1 MKNKIFILF
10 IIISSFGLN
19 VLIAQN
25 ASNQNPI
32 TIHANDTPLADVLEK
47 LAKETGYN
55 IVTGPN
61 VNKNEALTVNLDNVD
76 AGEAIN
82 LIVRAAGLSYE
93 IVGNSI
99 LIATHEKIDKEA
111 GIMPDVIHL
120 KYANAKEVA
129 KLLTNITT
137 EITIDKKGNN
147 LLINAS
153 PKKIS
158 EIQQIINKIDVPG
171 TAIKIKSGGS
181 ANNQKITIHATDQNL
196 HDILNVFAQ
205 ETGYN
210 IVTGPNVDKNELL
223 TIHLDD
229 SPIGQAIDFIVRAA
243 GLNYEISEN
252 SILVAQELNKED
264 PETVPT
270 VITLKYANAEDIS
283 KLLGNITEEITVD
296 KSGNNLLINA
306 TPKKII
312 EIKNIIKDV
321 DLPATQIMLEARL
334 IEVSLGDDDKMGIDW
349 AKLSQL
355 SLIFAETG
363 SPIDLGGGNMS
374 GSLLP
379 GSNPT
384 IITNESGDTDVIE
397 TLDPTTF
404 GQLPDQMYF
413 QRLNANNTFGL
424 SRQLTAFDVTLDF
437 LLKNNKADILAN
449 SQVVT
454 LNGHEATI
462 SMVDIVPYVLSS
474 GGLGG
479 QVQVQREEVGIKLHI
494 IPSVNKDGFIT
505 TKVTPE
511 VSTIYD
517 FIGPDRN
524 IPWIKKRT
532 STTTIRVKEDETII
546 IAGLLSADKKK
557 VQSRFPLLWRIPW
570 LGPKFFTHSSE
581 VINKTDLIIQITP
594 KIIDDENMDTGI
606 QISNSLKGLEADLM
620 NDIDQQILQ
629 QLISEVSSDSEYD
642 DVLKLQ
648 KALGMDEK
656 DIDGKWGDKIEKYLL
671 IRTITKDSK
680 EADIIKLQ
688 EALGMDEKDID
699 GKWGAKTEEYLEKY

>member
-61 VNKNEALTVNLDNVD
+61 V
-76 AGEAIN
+76 
-82 LIVRAAGLSYE
+82 
-93 IVGNSI
+93 
-99 LIATHEKIDKEA
+99 DK
-111 GIMPDVIHL
+111 D
-120 KYANAKEVA
+120 
-129 KLLTNITT
+129 
-137 EITIDKKGNN
+137 
-147 LLINAS
+147 
-153 PKKIS
+153 
-158 EIQQIINKIDVPG
+158 
-171 TAIKIKSGGS
+171 
-181 ANNQKITIHATDQNL
+181 
-196 HDILNVFAQ
+196 
-205 ETGYN
+205 
-210 IVTGPNVDKNELL
+210 ELL

-229 SPIGQAIDFIVRAA
+229 SPVGQAIDFIVRAA

-264 PETVPT
+264 PETMPT
-270 VITLKYANAEDIS
+270 VITLKYANAEDIA

-296 KSGNNLLINA
+296 KSGNNLFINA

-363 SPIDLGGGNMS
+363 SPIDLGGGNM
-374 GSLLP
+374 P

-384 IITNESGDTDVIE
+384 IITDESGDTDVIE

-606 QISNSLKGLEADLM
+606 QISSSLKGLEADLM
-620 NDIDQQILQ
+620 NDLDQQILQ
-629 QLISEVSSDSEYD
+629 QLILEVSSDSEYD
-642 DVLKLQ
+642 DIL
-648 KALGMDEK
+648 
-656 DIDGKWGDKIEKYLL
+656 
-671 IRTITKDSK
+671 
-680 EADIIKLQ
+680 KLQ

-699 GKWGAKTEEYLEKY
+699 GKWDAKIEEYLEKY